1 MKRIGSRGRIT
12 GFVGMAILA
21 ISVTG
26 AIFAPAIAQH
36 GPADLVGDVW
46 APPSA
51 DAWLGLDNLGRD
63 ILARLLYG
71 GRTSMMLTATSTVLA
86 FVIGVVGGFT
96 AAITPRWVDL
106 VLSRLVDV
114 LMAVPQL
121 ILALVVLSV
130 LGTSIP
136 VLIGTIA
143 VLTSTRVFRVSRAVG
158 MGIAV
163 MDYVESARLRGERI
177 GWIIVR
183 EMLPNALPPLLAE
196 FGVRFCYTLLFISSL
211 SFLGLGVQPPNA
223 DWGSMVR
230 DNVMVINFGGFAPL
244 IPAAAIAFLTVGVNL
259 VVDWFVAIYVRT
271 HGEGI

>member
-1 MKRIGSRGRIT
+1 MKRIRRRGQIA
-12 GFVGMAILA
+12 GFIGMAILA
-21 ISVTG
+21 INVIG

-71 GRTSMMLTATSTVLA
+71 GRTSMGLSATSTVLA
-86 FVIGVVGGFT
+86 FGIGVLGGFT

-143 VLTSTRVFRVSRAVG
+143 ILTSTRIFRVSRAIG
-158 MGIAV
+158 MGIVV

-244 IPAAAIAFLTVGVNL
+244 IPATAIALLTVGVNL
-259 VVDWFVAIYVRT
+259 VVDWFVGMYVRT
-271 HGEGI
+271 HGEGT